1 MFRLVG
7 ICGGYQMLGRHLKDP
22 FAVEANQIQEAK
34 GLGWLPLSTTFLQEK
49 QTVRASG
56 RVQPDHPIRLYGEQ
70 DVADAS
76 LPINGYEI
84 HMGVTEC
91 HEPERV
97 TALFEISHPGGQ
109 PFQEGWGSVDGSVW
123 GTYLHGLFESDQF
136 RRSWLNALR
145 AGKGLAP
152 LQETYSALERK
163 EMEFDRVAESLRSAL
178 DMKRVYEIMGVQAP
192 E

>member
-1 MFRLVG
+1 M
-7 ICGGYQMLGRHLKDP
+7 
-22 FAVEANQIQEAK
+22 
-34 GLGWLPLSTTFLQEK
+34 
-49 QTVRASG
+49 
-56 RVQPDHPIRLYGEQ
+56 QPNNPIRLYGEQ
-70 DVADAS
+70 DVTEAS
-76 LPINGYEI
+76 LPVNGYEI

-109 PFQEGWGSVDGSVW
+109 PFQEGWGSVDGGVW

-152 LQETYSALERK
+152 LKETYSAHERK

-178 DMKRVYEIMGVQAP
+178 DMKHVYEIMGVQAP